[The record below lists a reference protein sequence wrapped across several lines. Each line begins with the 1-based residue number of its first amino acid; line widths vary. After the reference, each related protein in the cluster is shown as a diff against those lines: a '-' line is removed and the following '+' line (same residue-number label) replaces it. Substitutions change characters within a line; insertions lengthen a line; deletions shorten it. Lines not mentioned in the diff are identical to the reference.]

1 MKTFM
6 KMNLP
11 NKLTTLRM
19 VAVIILIFIALIP
32 WNGLATG
39 GTFMQNWMY
48 SCYAN
53 KDLVW
58 VRIVLCVIF
67 IVASF
72 TDFLDGNIAR
82 KNNIVTT
89 YGKFM
94 DPIADKLLV
103 NSLFIILTCWGLVP
117 LGVLLIVIC
126 RDIVVDAIRMVMMEK
141 NVVVAANIFGKLK
154 TVVQMIAIPFVLIY
168 PLIFPEF
175 SKVFPL
181 EVFLCYAAAIASLL
195 SGVIYFIQAKDVV
208 LDGALE
214 GAKK

>member
-32 WNGLATG
+32 WNGLASG

-72 TDFLDGNIAR
+72 TDFLDGHIAR
-82 KNNIVTT
+82 KNGIVTT

-103 NSLFIILTCWGLVP
+103 NSLFIILIFIA
-117 LGVLLIVIC
+117 LIPW
-126 RDIVVDAIRMVMMEK
+126 
-141 NVVVAANIFGKLK
+141 N
-154 TVVQMIAIPFVLIY
+154 
-168 PLIFPEF
+168 
-175 SKVFPL
+175 
-181 EVFLCYAAAIASLL
+181 
-195 SGVIYFIQAKDVV
+195 
-208 LDGALE
+208 
-214 GAKK
+214 

>member
-19 VAVIILIFIALIP
+19 LAVIVLIFIALIP
-32 WNGLATG
+32 WNGLASG

-48 SCYAN
+48 ACYSN

-58 VRIVLCVIF
+58 VRIVLFVIF
-67 IVASF
+67 VLASV

-103 NSLFIILTCWGLVP
+103 NSLFMILTCWGLVP

-126 RDIVVDAIRMVMMEK
+126 RDIIVDAIRMVMCEK

-154 TVVQMIAIPFVLIY
+154 TVIQMIAIPFVLIY
-168 PLIFPEF
+168 PLIFPNF

-181 EVFLCYAAAIASLL
+181 DVFLCYAAAIASLL

-208 LDGALE
+208 LE
-214 GAKK
+214 GATK

>member
-19 VAVIILIFIALIP
+19 LAVIILIFIALIP
-32 WNGLATG
+32 WNGLASG

-48 SCYAN
+48 ACYSN
-53 KDLVW
+53 KDLMW
-58 VRIVLCVIF
+58 VRIVLFIIF
-67 IVASF
+67 VLASV

-126 RDIVVDAIRMVMMEK
+126 RDIIVDAIRMVMCEK

-154 TVVQMIAIPFVLIY
+154 TVIQMIAIPFVLVY
-168 PLIFPEF
+168 PLIFPNF

-208 LDGALE
+208 LE
-214 GAKK
+214 GATK

>member
-19 VAVIILIFIALIP
+19 LAVIILIFIALVP
-32 WNGLATG
+32 WNGLASG

-48 SCYAN
+48 ACYSN

-58 VRIVLCVIF
+58 VRIVLFVIF
-67 IVASF
+67 VLASV

-126 RDIVVDAIRMVMMEK
+126 RDIIVDAIRMVMCEK

-154 TVVQMIAIPFVLIY
+154 TVIQMIAIPFVLVY
-168 PLIFPEF
+168 PLLFPNF

-208 LDGALE
+208 LE
-214 GAKK
+214 GATK

>member
-19 VAVIILIFIALIP
+19 LAVVVLIFVALIP

-39 GTFMQNWMY
+39 GTFIQNWMY
-48 SCYAN
+48 ACYSN

-58 VRIVLCVIF
+58 VRIVLFVIF
-67 IVASF
+67 VLASV

-103 NSLFIILTCWGLVP
+103 NSLFMILTCWGLVP

-126 RDIVVDAIRMVMMEK
+126 RDIIVDAIRMVMCEK

-154 TVVQMIAIPFVLIY
+154 TVIQMIAIPFVLIY
-168 PLIFPEF
+168 PLIFPNF

-181 EVFLCYAAAIASLL
+181 DVFLCYAAAIASLL

-208 LDGALE
+208 LE
-214 GAKK
+214 GATK

>member
-1 MKTFM
+1 MKTFF

-19 VAVIILIFIALIP
+19 VAVLIVIAIALIP

-39 GTFMQNWMY
+39 GTFIQNWMY
-48 SCYAN
+48 ACYSN

-58 VRIVLCVIF
+58 VRIVLFVIF
-67 IVASF
+67 VLASV

-103 NSLFIILTCWGLVP
+103 NSLFMILTCWGLVP

-126 RDIVVDAIRMVMMEK
+126 RDIIVDAIRMVMCEK

-154 TVVQMIAIPFVLIY
+154 TVIQMIAIPFVLIY
-168 PLIFPEF
+168 PLQY
-175 SKVFPL
+175 
-181 EVFLCYAAAIASLL
+181 FLRLC
-195 SGVIYFIQAKDVV
+195 
-208 LDGALE
+208 
-214 GAKK
+214 